1 LQQWQFKLLKCLQ
14 LALYVALNPVF
25 IALGN
30 LGVAKQP
37 PNLGLCQKS
46 WMTLDHRIYNDYSGI
61 LAFDK

>member
-46 WMTLDHRIYNDYSGI
+46 WMTLDHESVVIIAVFSFFN
-61 LAFDK
+61 K